1 MSNPVIDA
9 QAHSTWLTLPD
20 PSTLDAET
28 AALLD
33 KAHANVGFLPNVFV
47 AYTLRPDHM
56 MRWIKLFN
64 AILRGESG
72 LTPAEREMIG
82 VAVSAENRCL
92 YCLVSH
98 GAELRQ
104 LTGDPVLADQI
115 GLDYRRARLEDRTR
129 AMLDYAVKLTRSPV
143 ECNAADIKALR
154 SVGFSD
160 RDIFDIAETTAM
172 FNFTNRLAS
181 ATGMQPNLEY
191 YSQARQSADPG
202 SLPE

>member
-1 MSNPVIDA
+1 MSQPAKPDNAPI
-9 QAHSTWLTLPD
+9 TWLALPD
-20 PSTLDAET
+20 PSALDAD
-28 AALLD
+28 AIALLE
-33 KAHANVGFLPNVFV
+33 KARANVGFLPNVFA

-104 LTGDPVLADQI
+104 LTGDPVLAAQI
-115 GLDYRRARLEDRTR
+115 SYDYRRAPLDARQR
-129 AMLDYAVKLTRSPV
+129 AMLDYAVKLTRTPV
-143 ECNAADIKALR
+143 ECSAADVEHLRAL
-154 SVGFSD
+154 GFSE

-181 ATGMQPNLEY
+181 ATGMQPNHEY
-191 YSQARQSADPG
+191 YAHA
-202 SLPE
+202 